1 MVGLYT
7 GVFEFVPGGGMG
19 LARYFIALLVYIR
32 KSGAW
37 RLAGARKTVTQETQ
51 RQMAAVVRD

>member
-37 RLAGARKTVTQETQ
+37 RYRRLFFFAIGGQSC
-51 RQMAAVVRD
+51 